1 MARVKWRSPGSAVVL
16 GGILWLAGVVVL
28 EAQHDQES
36 DSLPPAFPALAV
48 LAGALVCRGM
58 WVAART
64 WPRRMAR
71 VSARLMA
78 ACALMLGLGFGAHL
92 LPFDTF
98 LAFLVSYTVLLF
110 LLPVAFAALGVV
122 ALRAPPL
129 PHWAGWSALAVAAS
143 AVVTYGF
150 HALARDVWDP
160 PDAVW
165 FIAVGGGW
173 VLLGVAMARAD
184 AAPVPGEDAD
194 A

>member
-1 MARVKWRSPGSAVVL
+1 MF
-16 GGILWLAGVVVL
+16 WLAGIVVL
-28 EAQHDQES
+28 EVQHDPES
-36 DSLPPAFPALAV
+36 DSVPLAFAAFAG
-48 LAGALVCRGM
+48 AGALVCLGM

-64 WPRRMAR
+64 WPRRIAR

-78 ACALMLGLGFGAHL
+78 ACALMVGLGFGADL

-110 LLPVAFAALGVV
+110 LLPVAFAALGLV
-122 ALRAPPL
+122 ALRSDL
-129 PHWAGWSALAVAAS
+129 PRWAGWSALAVAAS

-150 HALARDVWDP
+150 HALARDIWDP

-165 FIAVGGGW
+165 FTAVGGGW

-184 AAPVPGEDAD
+184 AAPVPGEGAD